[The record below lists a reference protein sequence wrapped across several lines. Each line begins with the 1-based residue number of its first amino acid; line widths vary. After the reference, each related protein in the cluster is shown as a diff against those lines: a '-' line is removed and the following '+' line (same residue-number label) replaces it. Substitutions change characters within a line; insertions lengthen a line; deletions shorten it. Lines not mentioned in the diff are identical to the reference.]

1 MTLNECKDLLEGLW
15 VVESEEPAET
25 VEFFD
30 VVVSDLMSDV
40 LVSNHESFI
49 LVTSLNSEQ
58 VVRTADIVDAAAIV
72 LTNGKKPQSA
82 LRTLARTHGI
92 PVIATAFTTFDAC
105 RALAGCRE

>member
-1 MTLNECKDLLEGLW
+1 MTLNECRELLVGRW

-25 VEFFD
+25 VEFFN

-40 LVSNHESFI
+40 LVSSHDTFI

-72 LTNGKKPQSA
+72 LTNGKEPQPA
-82 LRTLARTHGI
+82 LRNLARTHGI
-92 PVIATAFTTFDAC
+92 PVIATAFSTFDAC
-105 RALAGCRE
+105 RALARCRE